1 METEKIKYKKMFNII
16 REELNRVDPIGV
28 IKDNKNLEDEYD
40 LANLVVKYLLKD
52 GYDVERFSTG
62 EEALNHINDK
72 VDLWILDIMLPGNVN
87 GYDLIKTIKE
97 NNPLMPVIFT
107 SARDQDID
115 RVLGLELGG
124 DDYVSKPYSL
134 RELMLRVKNI
144 LARTMVR
151 QEKHTV
157 IRTGPYEINVVDR
170 SVKINNQKVELTS
183 KEYDLLN
190 FLITHKLQRFSREEI
205 LKAVWGEDYDGSD
218 RVVDDL
224 MRRLRNKMPQL
235 RVETLYGYGYRLL

>member
-1 METEKIKYKKMFNII
+1 MPKIY
-16 REELNRVDPIGV
+16 LV
-28 IKDNKNLEDEYD
+28 EDEYD
-40 LANLVVKYLLKD
+40 LANLVIKYLQKD

-62 EEALNHINDK
+62 EEALSHISDD
-72 VDLWILDIMLPGNVN
+72 VDLWILDIMLPGSVN
-87 GYDLIKTIKE
+87 GYDLIREIKE
-97 NNPLMPVIFT
+97 NNPLTPVVFT

-144 LARTMVR
+144 LARTMVKKER
-151 QEKHTV
+151 PSV
-157 IRTGPYEINVVDR
+157 IRTGPYEINIVDR
-170 SVKINNQKVELTS
+170 SVKYNDEKIELTS

-190 FLITHKLQRFSREEI
+190 FLITHKLEKFSREEI
-205 LKAVWGEDYDGSD
+205 LRAVWGAEYNGSD

-224 MRRLRNKMPQL
+224 MRRLRNKMPEL

>member
-1 METEKIKYKKMFNII
+1 MT
-16 REELNRVDPIGV
+16 RVYLV
-28 IKDNKNLEDEYD
+28 EDEYD

-52 GYDVERFSTG
+52 GYEVERFSSG

-87 GYDLIKTIKE
+87 GYDLIKAIKE

-151 QEKHTV
+151 VEKPAV

-170 SVKINNQKVELTS
+170 SVKINNQKIELTS

-190 FLITHKLQRFSREEI
+190 FLITHKLERFSRGEI
-205 LKAVWGEDYDGSD
+205 LIAVWGDDYDGSE

>member
-1 METEKIKYKKMFNII
+1 MAKVY
-16 REELNRVDPIGV
+16 LV
-28 IKDNKNLEDEYD
+28 EDEYD
-40 LANLVVKYLLKD
+40 LANLVVKYLLKE
-52 GYDVERFSTG
+52 GYDVERFCTG
-62 EEALNHINDK
+62 EEALMRIHDK

-87 GYDLIKTIKE
+87 GYDLIKE
-97 NNPLMPVIFT
+97 VREHNPLTPVIFT

-124 DDYVSKPYSL
+124 DDYVSKPYSI

-144 LARTMVR
+144 LARTMVK
-151 QEKHTV
+151 QERITIIK
-157 IRTGPYEINVVDR
+157 TGPYEINPVNR
-170 SVKINNQKVELTS
+170 SVKCNNQAIDLTS
-183 KEYDLLN
+183 KEYDLLS
-190 FLITHKLQRFSREEI
+190 FLLNNKLKKFSREEI
-205 LKAVWGEDYDGSD
+205 LKAVWGEEYSGSD

>member
-1 METEKIKYKKMFNII
+1 MPKIY
-16 REELNRVDPIGV
+16 LV
-28 IKDNKNLEDEYD
+28 EDEYD

-52 GYDVERFSTG
+52 GYDVERFSAG
-62 EEALNHINDK
+62 EEALEHVGDK
-72 VDLWILDIMLPGNVN
+72 VDLWILDIMLPGGVN
-87 GYDLIKTIKE
+87 GYDLIKAIKE
-97 NNPLMPVIFT
+97 HNELTPVIFT

-144 LARTMVR
+144 LARTMVKN
-151 QEKHTV
+151 EKTSV
-157 IRTGPYEINVVDR
+157 IKTGPYEINVLDR
-170 SVKINNQKVELTS
+170 SVKLNNQKLELTS
-183 KEYDLLN
+183 KEYDLLH
-190 FLITHKLQRFSREEI
+190 FLITRKLQRFSREEI
-205 LKAVWGEDYDGSD
+205 LKAVWGEEYSGND

>member
-1 METEKIKYKKMFNII
+1 MPKIY
-16 REELNRVDPIGV
+16 LV
-28 IKDNKNLEDEYD
+28 EDEYD
-40 LANLVVKYLLKD
+40 LANLVVKYLLKE

-62 EEALNHINDK
+62 EEALNHVTDN
-72 VDLWILDIMLPGNVN
+72 VNLWILDIMLPGGVN
-87 GYDLIKTIKE
+87 GYDLIRGIKE
-97 NNPLMPVIFT
+97 NNPLTPVIFT

-144 LARTMVR
+144 LSRTMVK
-151 QEKHTV
+151 QERPTIV
-157 IRTGPYEINVVDR
+157 RTGPYEINVVDR
-170 SVKINNQKVELTS
+170 SVKLDNEKIDLTS

-190 FLITHKLQRFSREEI
+190 FLVTHRLQRFSREEI
-205 LKAVWGEDYDGSD
+205 LKAVWGEDYAGND